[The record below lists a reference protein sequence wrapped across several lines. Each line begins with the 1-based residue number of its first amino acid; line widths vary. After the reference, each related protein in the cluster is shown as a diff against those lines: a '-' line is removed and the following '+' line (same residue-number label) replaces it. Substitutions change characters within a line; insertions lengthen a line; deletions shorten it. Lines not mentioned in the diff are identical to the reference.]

1 MIAQII
7 AAHAAALTG
16 VELPEIYGRSHR
28 RRPALARHVVWYVLN
43 TKYAWDYY
51 SIARE
56 FNRERQPVMRGIRSV
71 EDQIVL
77 FPDVRDLVRVMSKTD
92 HLEMVQNFAEKL
104 LIVAPCQQDDQ
115 RNTIGKSSN
124 R

>member
-92 HLEMVQNFAEKL
+92 HLEMVQNFAGKL

-115 RNTIGKSSN
+115 LNTIGKSSN

>member
-1 MIAQII
+1 MIAQIV

-28 RRPALARHVVWYVLN
+28 RRPAIARHVTWYVLH

-51 SIARE
+51 TIARE
-56 FNRERQPVMRGIRSV
+56 FNRERQPVMRAIRSV

-77 FPDVRDLVRVMSKTD
+77 FPDVRDLVRVLSKTD
-92 HLEMVQNFAEKL
+92 HLQMVQNFADKL
-104 LIVAPCQQDDQ
+104 LTVALCDQ
-115 RNTIGKSSN
+115 RNTTSN
-124 R
+124 P

>member
-28 RRPALARHVVWYVLN
+28 RRPAIARHITWYVLN

-104 LIVAPCQQDDQ
+104 LIVVPCQQDDQ
-115 RNTIGKSSN
+115 RNTTGNRSN

>member
-1 MIAQII
+1 MIAQVI

-16 VELPEIYGRSHR
+16 VEIPEIYGRSHR
-28 RRPALARHVVWYVLN
+28 RRPALARLITWYVLH

-56 FNRERQPVMRGIRSV
+56 FNRERATVMRGIRAV

-77 FPDVRDLVRVMSKTD
+77 FPDVRDLVRVMAKTN
-92 HLEMVQNFAEKL
+92 HLEMLQNFTDKL
-104 LIVAPCQQDDQ
+104 PTVATCDQ
-115 RNTIGKSSN
+115 RNTISN
-124 R
+124 P

>member
-77 FPDVRDLVRVMSKTD
+77 FPDVRDLVRVMLKTD
-92 HLEMVQNFAEKL
+92 HLEMVQNFADKL

-115 RNTIGKSSN
+115 RNTTGNRSN

>member
-1 MIAQII
+1 MIAQIV

-28 RRPALARHVVWYVLN
+28 RRPALARHVTWYVLH

-51 SIARE
+51 TIARE
-56 FNRERQPVMRGIRSV
+56 FNRERQPVMRGIRAV

-77 FPDVRDLVRVMSKTD
+77 FPDVRDLVRVMTQFD

-104 LIVAPCQQDDQ
+104 LIVVPCQQDVQ
-115 RNTIGKSSN
+115 RNTTGSKSN

>member
-77 FPDVRDLVRVMSKTD
+77 FPDVRDLVRVLSKTD

-104 LIVAPCQQDDQ
+104 LTLAPCDQ
-115 RNTIGKSSN
+115 RNTISN
-124 R
+124 P